1 MQRILGII
9 MIAIGVSGLV
19 LSFAGLIASQRLVDN
34 IGTGIEANL
43 TLTIES
49 LDTVN
54 ETLLL
59 SKVTVGQMS
68 EALLAVEETAD
79 NVVIAINDTQPL
91 LEQASQVT
99 TEDVPESIEAFQNT
113 LPALTDVAAT
123 IDDTLR
129 TLSAFGFQRSILGV
143 PLGFDLGIDY
153 DPEVPFDQSV
163 EDLGASLEG
172 MPDDLRSLKR
182 HLDQANRNLSTIGDN
197 IDTISG
203 NLGMINENVS
213 EVEPLIDDYLLIVTE
228 LSDSARQTRSFVT
241 QQLGQVKLI
250 VTIIAIWLGLAQF
263 APIYLGWE
271 LLVRGRG
278 TETRTDTRT
287 EAVVLDEDNGKDVVS

>member
-19 LSFAGLIASQRLVDN
+19 LSFAGLLAGHRLVDN
-34 IGTGIEANL
+34 LGAGLETNL

-49 LDTVN
+49 LETVN

-59 SKVTVGQMS
+59 TKETVGQMS
-68 EALLAVEETAD
+68 EALVTVEETAD
-79 NVVIAINDTQPL
+79 NVVIAIDDTQPL
-91 LEQASQVT
+91 LEQAAQVT
-99 TEDVPESIEAFQNT
+99 TEDVPESIEAFQGT

-129 TLSAFGFQRSILGV
+129 TLSSFGFERSFLGV
-143 PLGFDLGIDY
+143 PLAFDLGIDY

-163 EDLGASLEG
+163 RDVGDSLEG
-172 MPDDLRSLKR
+172 VPEDLRSLKV
-182 HLDQANRNLSTIGDN
+182 HLEQANRNLSTISGN

-203 NLGMINENVS
+203 NLSGINENVA
-213 EVEPLIDDYLLIVTE
+213 ELEPLIDDYLVIVTE
-228 LSDSARQTRSFVT
+228 LADTTRQTRTFVME
-241 QQLGQVKLI
+241 QLDEARIL
-250 VTIIAIWLGLAQF
+250 VTIVALWLGLTQI

-278 TETRTDTRT
+278 TDV
-287 EAVVLDEDNGKDVVS
+287 VVLDEDGDKEVAL

>member
-9 MIAIGVSGLV
+9 MLAIGVSGLV
-19 LSFAGLIASQRLVDN
+19 LSFAGLLAGHRLVDN
-34 IGTGIEANL
+34 IGAGLEANL

-59 SKVTVGQMS
+59 SKDTVGQMS
-68 EALLAVEETAD
+68 EALVAVEETAD
-79 NVVIAINDTQPL
+79 NVVIAIDDTQPL
-91 LEQASQVT
+91 LEQTSQVT
-99 TEDVPESIEAFQNT
+99 TEDVPESIEAFQET

-129 TLSAFGFQRSILGV
+129 TLSSFGFERSVLGV

-172 MPDDLRSLKR
+172 VPEDLRSLKM
-182 HLDQANRNLSTIGDN
+182 HLDQTNRNLDTIGDN

-203 NLGMINENVS
+203 NLTVINESVS
-213 EVEPLIDDYLLIVTE
+213 EIEPLIDDYLVIVTD
-228 LSDSARQTRSFVT
+228 LSDSARQTRAFVT
-241 QQLGQVKLI
+241 QQLDQVKII
-250 VTIIAIWLGLAQF
+250 VTIVAIWLGLTQF

-271 LLVRGRG
+271 LLMRGRG
-278 TETRTDTRT
+278 TEV
-287 EAVVLDEDNGKDVVS
+287 VVLDEDDDKDIDL

>member
-9 MIAIGVSGLV
+9 MIAIGVSGLL
-19 LSFAGLIASQRLVDN
+19 LSFAGLLAGHRLVDN
-34 IGTGIEANL
+34 IGAGLEANL

-59 SKVTVGQMS
+59 SKDTVGQMN

-79 NVVIAINDTQPL
+79 NVVIAIDDTQPL

-99 TEDVPESIEAFQNT
+99 TEDVPESIEAFQDT

-129 TLSAFGFQRSILGV
+129 TLSSFGFERSILGV

-163 EDLGASLEG
+163 EDLGQSLEG
-172 MPDDLRSLKR
+172 LPEDLRSLKM
-182 HLDQANRNLSTIGDN
+182 HLDQTNRNLSMIGNN

-203 NLGMINENVS
+203 NLSTINETVS
-213 EVEPLIDDYLLIVTE
+213 EVEPLIDDYLLIVTD

-241 QQLGQVKLI
+241 QQLDQVKVI
-250 VTIIAIWLGLAQF
+250 VTIASIWLGLTQF

-278 TETRTDTRT
+278 TEV
-287 EAVVLDEDNGKDVVS
+287 VVLEKDDDKDVEA